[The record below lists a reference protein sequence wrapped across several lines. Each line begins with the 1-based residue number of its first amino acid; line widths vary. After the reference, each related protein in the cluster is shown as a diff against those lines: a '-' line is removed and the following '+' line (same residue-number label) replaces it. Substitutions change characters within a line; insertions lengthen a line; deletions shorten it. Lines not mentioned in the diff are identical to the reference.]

1 MSLAELIAKLKT
13 ENCFVCK
20 VPKTKGKGKK
30 MEICIW
36 TDCCLDDVTYN
47 DAAIMSGRCP
57 QCGHECDF
65 GEGEEIPERD

>member
-1 MSLAELIAKLKT
+1 
-13 ENCFVCK
+13 
-20 VPKTKGKGKK
+20 